1 MSRATLYDGTSAFP
15 HDVTV
20 TAQGTRLALRT
31 RGGHEL
37 DVEAALLTRD
47 GEAGDLRFARS
58 DLPGWRLRF
67 DAAPSPDVLALLPG
81 AVRYG
86 AWIDRFGLGKAALV
100 CAGVAGALLFV
111 GYSSP
116 AWLAPHV
123 PMSWE
128 RNLGASLVGDFGDN
142 RCRDPGGQRALEA
155 LAERVSPGATRGSQA
170 IAFAVLDIGM
180 VNAAAVPGQNVV
192 FFRGMLEE
200 ARSPEELA
208 GVMAHE
214 IAHVRRRHVTEA
226 LIRELG
232 IGALI
237 RLFAG
242 GIGANAE
249 QLVGLS
255 FTREHEGEADAD
267 AIAMLKAANID
278 PRPTGALFRRLGG
291 GGGGGKDEDRSVE
304 FEVEWLD
311 SHPNPRGRADRFEA
325 AHRPGASYAPALS
338 DEAARAL
345 RSACKA
351 PAPLPNRNT
360 GVPDPRS

>member
-15 HDVTV
+15 HQVTV
-20 TAQGTRLALRT
+20 TADGERLHLCTDEGQRL
-31 RGGHEL
+31 E
-37 DVEAALLTRD
+37 VEAHVLTRD
-47 GEAGDLRFARS
+47 GEGGDLRFGRS
-58 DLPGWRLRF
+58 DQPGWRLRF
-67 DAAPSPDVLALLPG
+67 DESPSAELLPLLPR
-81 AVRYG
+81 ATRYG
-86 AWIDRFGLGKAALV
+86 GWIDRFGLSKAALV
-100 CAGVAGALLFV
+100 FAGIAAIVLFV

-116 AWLAPHV
+116 QWLAPHV
-123 PMSWE
+123 PMSWQ
-128 RNLGASLVGDFGDN
+128 RNLGTALVGDFGEN
-142 RCRDPGGQRALEA
+142 RCRNGEGQRALEQ
-155 LAERVSPGATRGSQA
+155 LAERVSPGATRGPEA
-170 IAFAVLDIGM
+170 IALAALDIDM
-180 VNAAAVPGQNVV
+180 VNAAALPGQNVI
-192 FFRGMLEE
+192 FFRGMLEK

-255 FTREHEGEADAD
+255 FTREHEAEADAD

-291 GGGGGKDEDRSVE
+291 GNSGEGELQ
-304 FEVEWLD
+304 VEWLQ
-311 SHPNPRGRADRFEA
+311 SHPASRGRAERFEKAHDPRA
-325 AHRPGASYAPALS
+325 AYRPALS
-338 DEAARAL
+338 PAQTQAF
-345 RSACKA
+345 RSACR
-351 PAPLPNRNT
+351 P
-360 GVPDPRS
+360 